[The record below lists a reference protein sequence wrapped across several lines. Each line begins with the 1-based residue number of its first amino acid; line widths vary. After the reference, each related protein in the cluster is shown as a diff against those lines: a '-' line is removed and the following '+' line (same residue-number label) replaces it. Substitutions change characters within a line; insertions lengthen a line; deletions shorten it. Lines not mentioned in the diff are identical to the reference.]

1 MAERLKRV
9 KIETQ
14 ELTLSLEDSVKAFE
28 NLKKAYEDV
37 VNSFT
42 KTTSSF
48 KRTRTDI
55 DAVLDGLREQLA
67 SVQKAQADV
76 YKEAQEYY
84 EKYLKPYEYEAS
96 GKKYIKLDI
105 NSRTYLKKY
114 KEMLEEASKYGE
126 LYNDILAQMKEA
138 MEQYNSVISDINE
151 NYKAQIAEVDDLI
164 DSYNYFYGVISDAT
178 NSLLE
183 YNVIYSEQL
192 LNVKK
197 LVSDVYTTITHSGQE
212 IGTNIVSAI
221 LDGATKQD
229 FLTSMK
235 EYIRTNLIKIA
246 IYTESFQ
253 DKLAKIGTKLSTALI
268 TGGNIKEIKDEL
280 SKLWDEA
287 EKSAKKAEDI
297 ITEVFGEM
305 KETVSETIDDMGTDI
320 ADLGD
325 DIATNL
331 VDGISDGLSQSDFL
345 DNMKKWIRKML
356 IQSVVY
362 TNSMKA
368 EIEAIGQAI
377 TKGLSEGFTETTF
390 HEIRRDLSW
399 IFNEA
404 NKTIENIDDI
414 LNSVFGNGY
423 ATGTNNATSGLHLVG
438 EAGPELVKFRGGE
451 QVLNAADT
459 NKALSGMGK
468 TINQNITFNNL
479 QDTTAFAMMNQFKQY
494 NRSLAINGVI

>member
-1 MAERLKRV
+1 
-9 KIETQ
+9 
-14 ELTLSLEDSVKAFE
+14 
-28 NLKKAYEDV
+28 
-37 VNSFT
+37 
-42 KTTSSF
+42 
-48 KRTRTDI
+48 
-55 DAVLDGLREQLA
+55 
-67 SVQKAQADV
+67 
-76 YKEAQEYY
+76 
-84 EKYLKPYEYEAS
+84 
-96 GKKYIKLDI
+96 
-105 NSRTYLKKY
+105 
-114 KEMLEEASKYGE
+114 MLEEASKYGE
-126 LYNDILAQMKEA
+126 LYNDILAQIKEA

-164 DSYNYFYGVISDAT
+164 DSYNHFYGVISNAT
-178 NSLLE
+178 KSKLE

-235 EYIRTNLIKIA
+235 EYIRTNLIKVA
-246 IYTESFQ
+246 IYTKSFQ

-268 TGGNIKEIKDEL
+268 KGGNIKDIRKEL
-280 SKLWDEA
+280 EALWNTASKQ
-287 EKSAKKAEDI
+287 AKKAEKI
-297 ITEVFGEM
+297 ISDAFGDLIETVEKKLTKFEQLVESF
-305 KETVSETIDDMGTDI
+305 KETVS
-320 ADLGD
+320 DLGG

-377 TKGLSEGFTETTF
+377 TKGISEGFTETSF

-399 IFNEA
+399 VFNQA
-404 NKTIENIDDI
+404 NQTIEGIDNI
-414 LNSVFGNGY
+414 LNSVFGGGY
-423 ATGTNNATSGLHLVG
+423 ATGTNNAPAGLSIVG

-451 QVLNAADT
+451 QVLNNRNT
-459 NKALSGMGK
+459 NKALENMGGN
-468 TINQNITFNNL
+468 TNNFNVTFNNL
-479 QDTTAFAMMNQFKQY
+479 QDTTAFAMMNQLKQY
-494 NRSLAINGVI
+494 KRQMAINGIF